1 MFKKRDLKIILED
14 IIEEINRIKRFTE
27 NTKSF
32 NEFSNNELVIFAV
45 LKSLEIIGE
54 AVKQIP
60 EEVKIKYPYE
70 WKKISGLRDILTHE
84 YFGIDLE
91 IIWDVI
97 NNKLEEFELI
107 VKNILSKNDSSW
119 QKKFFVY
126 KNIIYFNFE
135 NYLGG
140 DLWKNFLARR
150 GLH

>member
-32 NEFSNNELVIFAV
+32 DEFSNNELVTFAV
-45 LKSLEIIGE
+45 LKSLENIGE

-97 NNKLEEFELI
+97 NKKLEEFELT
-107 VKNILSKNDSSW
+107 VKNILSKNDSS
-119 QKKFFVY
+119 
-126 KNIIYFNFE
+126 
-135 NYLGG
+135 
-140 DLWKNFLARR
+140 
-150 GLH
+150 